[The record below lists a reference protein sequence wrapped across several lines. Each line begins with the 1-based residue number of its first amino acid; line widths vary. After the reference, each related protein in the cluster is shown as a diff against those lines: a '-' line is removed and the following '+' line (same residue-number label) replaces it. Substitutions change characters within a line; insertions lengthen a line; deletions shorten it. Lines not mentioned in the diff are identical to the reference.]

1 MELHEFLSRV
11 RKKFSSM
18 STFEKDNRNK
28 NNVALYLHLKILALS
43 KSISP
48 ILPWNHD
55 FSNPKSAL
63 PYS

>member
-28 NNVALYLHLKILALS
+28 NNVTLYLHLKILALS

-55 FSNPKSAL
+55 FSNPKSVL

>member
-18 STFEKDNRNK
+18 SSFEKDNRNK
-28 NNVALYLHLKILALS
+28 NNVTLYLHLKILALS

-55 FSNPKSAL
+55 FSNPKSVL

>member
-28 NNVALYLHLKILALS
+28 NNVTLYLHLKILALS

>member
-18 STFEKDNRNK
+18 SAFEKDNRNK

-48 ILPWNHD
+48 ILPWN
-55 FSNPKSAL
+55 L
-63 PYS
+63 

>member
-48 ILPWNHD
+48 ILPWN
-55 FSNPKSAL
+55 L
-63 PYS
+63 